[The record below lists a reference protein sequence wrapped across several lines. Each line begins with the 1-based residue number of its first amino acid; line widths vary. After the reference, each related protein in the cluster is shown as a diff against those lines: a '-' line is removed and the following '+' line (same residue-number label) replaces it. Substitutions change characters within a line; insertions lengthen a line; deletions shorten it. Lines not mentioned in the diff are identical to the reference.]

1 MDAHEDVLYHRNDGK
16 VSAVGSSRSRPAS
29 QTAHH
34 FHHKLAWKAINID
47 TKHVIF
53 RCDGICKDDPKYNVH
68 TLSDPRNPLTRFR
81 NVESIDLSLPSFVL
95 DNNSVGPQPKREV
108 SIFGLN
114 DNINHAFLSNMCQK
128 TGQIIE
134 IFVYMHP
141 RTKKHLGMAY
151 VVFQDVGKA
160 DSFVAKNN
168 GTSVMGQTIT
178 CIVDP
183 YAKEISRRYEEQTIE
198 VAPIP
203 HYLSRLD
210 HNKLIEFRRTNFK
223 NILISLS
230 PSANAQQSTGFKA
243 QESASQKQLD
253 ESEAAFNHDNQQMQQ
268 SVEPVLT
275 KKVQTENVIPLNE
288 HSTIPLIAE
297 NFSPPAASPITNF
310 PCPPLITAQ
319 AGHRTVCY
327 HHFMSHQH
335 SQAYNHSIPSSPVSP
350 VSNFPSISPSAGI
363 FLPLSLLPP
372 VTGRMPFTTWSNVPP
387 PPLRTPAPNTWPRSK
402 TIFST
407 LVAPQVLSVKNS
419 APTILNFVSTAYQ
432 TVPSTSSCEE
442 TTPMD
447 PAPSEQESKE
457 RKKPKTNIPNT
468 QRRKRSVSANGKVKI
483 RKRRR
488 LRESISVSSGS
499 SSSGNNETNE
509 LSEDSS
515 RSSSS
520 TVKRKH
526 RHRKKGIVKE
536 CKYYKKKGLDGTN
549 DYYKEIVI
557 RKNDNI
563 RRCSHETKSDLLQ
576 SPELMEEVESYQR
589 IRKYK
594 KQEQESVK
602 QDERFVEPD
611 VDLPDLESVSSEED
625 QLNVKQCQELKVQSA
640 TKNKSHGKISSMK
653 YIRQQQSKHVDWR
666 KKRIM
671 EKRRRQRDRE
681 SSSLSGNEKGHRWS
695 SSSTAESETE
705 SDELSS
711 SKTYKRTC
719 KHLSSLHPSKNLQM
733 MNLSDVVEAVT
744 ASSEESDDEEVGTSD
759 IIHRPTVHVK
769 KNESTQSLQTPLFIT
784 SPEKLSGDSPL
795 PCVIQ
800 SNPPAENLRPSFER
814 RLENL
819 FRSSSM
825 QPSTIETHEKE
836 RLNDAVNISVPS
848 VSALDVPFFPS
859 NAATNAVMQ
868 KKVPSSKAFFVE
880 RNSAEATVGK
890 CPSHLNSTESWANS
904 QLVANSI
911 RHDAISDPVSFE
923 IGVSSLVNAINEDKE
938 ENKHLDK
945 IMEEHELIKDQEIK
959 IGCELKEKEER
970 KELEEQ
976 ILEKKKAARENYV
989 HAVYVAV
996 REDLKNVLLKD
1007 LMRKIES
1014 VAFEKLEQGWKER
1027 NKAKIVEQDDDSWQ
1041 NDIKDS
1047 ATDIP
1052 MLTIDKP
1059 CIPLVEQTVSSKDSL
1074 NEMVRRVTEQTKA
1087 EMSAAFGPDTVALL
1101 GTGLFF
1107 KGLGIA
1113 RNMPSFKKK
1122 QAHSSPRRKQRS
1134 RSSSCRSFC
1143 SAYSRTRSDRTPES
1157 NRSYERSESQ
1167 HRSESSLPGRRSS
1180 DDEEAKSENERS
1192 TNGSESTCSTDRSS
1206 RTLSI
1211 RKHFSSGTFT
1221 QTDGSTSE
1229 EDEDEEEEVDEEE
1242 EEQEHV
1248 EKDFDELCAANK
1260 LSACSEF
1267 EEKPVLFVKTKTGAC
1282 GGIESLSNRT
1292 ATSYLIEHDKITEE
1306 LRARNNKVLGIANI
1320 EGYFNDHCYLPVELS
1335 EQLKKEFEENV
1346 SACSDSETT
1355 SLELYETKKL
1365 GKSKETLLQQ
1375 HLQDKTAKIK
1385 KRCYR
1390 NELASLLPPPVNVEQ
1405 LTWESSWKSTKQWEK
1420 RTHKEEKEIFWKFEK
1435 EGLDAEDLMFLEKA
1449 FHEMQNDGTAT
1460 WNRKLYWIPPRKV
1473 PIVHLLDKPKKIG
1486 KNIYYY
1492 DDLELEG
1499 VVPHSSGCA
1508 RTEGYYKLSHKEKR
1522 GVLRRPDVFLTE
1534 ISEKDDEKARYLM
1547 QSTREARSMNR
1558 RLLTSMGDTSSD
1570 IFKVNQ
1576 LKFRKKLIKFARSRI
1591 HGWGLYAL
1599 EAIAPDEMIVE
1610 YIGQKIRPTV
1620 ADEREKRY
1628 ERRGMGSSYLFRIDS
1643 DNVIDATQMGNLAR
1657 FINHS
1662 CQPNCYAKIVVVDG
1676 EKRIVIYSKL
1686 PISKGDEI
1694 TYDYKFPIEED
1705 KIDCL
1710 CGAPG
1715 CRGSLN

>member
-1 MDAHEDVLYHRNDGK
+1 MLIGE
-16 VSAVGSSRSRPAS
+16 
-29 QTAHH
+29 
-34 FHHKLAWKAINID
+34 KA
-47 TKHVIF
+47 
-53 RCDGICKDDPKYNVH
+53 
-68 TLSDPRNPLTRFR
+68 
-81 NVESIDLSLPSFVL
+81 
-95 DNNSVGPQPKREV
+95 
-108 SIFGLN
+108 
-114 DNINHAFLSNMCQK
+114 NH
-128 TGQIIE
+128 G
-134 IFVYMHP
+134 
-141 RTKKHLGMAY
+141 
-151 VVFQDVGKA
+151 
-160 DSFVAKNN
+160 
-168 GTSVMGQTIT
+168 
-178 CIVDP
+178 
-183 YAKEISRRYEEQTIE
+183 
-198 VAPIP
+198 
-203 HYLSRLD
+203 
-210 HNKLIEFRRTNFK
+210 
-223 NILISLS
+223 
-230 PSANAQQSTGFKA
+230 
-243 QESASQKQLD
+243 
-253 ESEAAFNHDNQQMQQ
+253 
-268 SVEPVLT
+268 
-275 KKVQTENVIPLNE
+275 
-288 HSTIPLIAE
+288 
-297 NFSPPAASPITNF
+297 
-310 PCPPLITAQ
+310 
-319 AGHRTVCY
+319 
-327 HHFMSHQH
+327 
-335 SQAYNHSIPSSPVSP
+335 
-350 VSNFPSISPSAGI
+350 
-363 FLPLSLLPP
+363 
-372 VTGRMPFTTWSNVPP
+372 
-387 PPLRTPAPNTWPRSK
+387 
-402 TIFST
+402 
-407 LVAPQVLSVKNS
+407 
-419 APTILNFVSTAYQ
+419 
-432 TVPSTSSCEE
+432 
-442 TTPMD
+442 
-447 PAPSEQESKE
+447 
-457 RKKPKTNIPNT
+457 
-468 QRRKRSVSANGKVKI
+468 
-483 RKRRR
+483 
-488 LRESISVSSGS
+488 
-499 SSSGNNETNE
+499 
-509 LSEDSS
+509 
-515 RSSSS
+515 
-520 TVKRKH
+520 
-526 RHRKKGIVKE
+526 
-536 CKYYKKKGLDGTN
+536 
-549 DYYKEIVI
+549 
-557 RKNDNI
+557 
-563 RRCSHETKSDLLQ
+563 
-576 SPELMEEVESYQR
+576 
-589 IRKYK
+589 
-594 KQEQESVK
+594 
-602 QDERFVEPD
+602 
-611 VDLPDLESVSSEED
+611 
-625 QLNVKQCQELKVQSA
+625 
-640 TKNKSHGKISSMK
+640 
-653 YIRQQQSKHVDWR
+653 
-666 KKRIM
+666 
-671 EKRRRQRDRE
+671 KRRRQRDHRSYRDRE

-759 IIHRPTVHVK
+759 IIHRPTVH
-769 KNESTQSLQTPLFIT
+769 
-784 SPEKLSGDSPL
+784 KLSGDSPL

-848 VSALDVPFFPS
+848 WRESILTDLLSTF
-859 NAATNAVMQ
+859 NIHMKEM
-868 KKVPSSKAFFVE
+868 KKCIRKLWYKSGPLPLVKLPEHLFVE

-911 RHDAISDPVSFE
+911 RHDAISDP

-1335 EQLKKEFEENV
+1335 EQLKKN
-1346 SACSDSETT
+1346 
-1355 SLELYETKKL
+1355 LKKTKN
-1365 GKSKETLLQQ
+1365 
-1375 HLQDKTAKIK
+1375 K

-1534 ISEKDDEKARYLM
+1534 ISEKDTVASKDSVMRDDEKARYLM

-1576 LKFRKKLIKFARSRI
+1576 LKILFSMTQLGTATYVDLKNYDNDNCMLRRLNNSSSKDLLRYIDDFRKKLIKFARSRI

-1610 YIGQKIRPTV
+1610 YIGQKYGQQWRMNARNVMKDV
-1620 ADEREKRY
+1620 AWVQAIY
-1628 ERRGMGSSYLFRIDS
+1628 S
-1643 DNVIDATQMGNLAR
+1643 VIDATQMGNLAR